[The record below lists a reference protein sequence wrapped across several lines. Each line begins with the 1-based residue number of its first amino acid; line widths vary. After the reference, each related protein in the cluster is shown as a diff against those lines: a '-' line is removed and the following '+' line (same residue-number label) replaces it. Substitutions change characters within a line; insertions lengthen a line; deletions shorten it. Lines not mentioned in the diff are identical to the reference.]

1 MHWLAV
7 AAARAGLKG
16 ADVLSIPADVGL
28 IDSWEIASR
37 TLGIAAP
44 ELASRLAP
52 IFGLAEAD
60 FEKAEARALTLLPE
74 RIARKYHVFPLREDD
89 RHLVVATAD
98 PTNIEVEHAIG
109 FAAGRRP
116 IFELATPAA
125 IDEALFEAYNAERA
139 MDSLLSTVNDEVAD
153 AVRIVEDIGPESVDA
168 AEAESAPVVKL
179 ANLILR
185 DAVIQGASDIHVEPG
200 PKGGIVRFRV
210 DG

>member
-60 FEKAEARALTLLPE
+60 FEKAEPRALTLLPE
-74 RIARKYHVFPLREDD
+74 RIARKYHVFPLREDE

-116 IFELATPAA
+116 IFELATPSA
-125 IDEALFEAYNAERA
+125 IEEALFAGYSGDRSL
-139 MDSLLSTVNDEVAD
+139 DLLLSSVDEQVAD
-153 AVRIVEDIGPESVDA
+153 AVRIVEELEPEAVAA
-168 AEAESAPVVKL
+168 AEVESAPVVKL
-179 ANLILR
+179 ANLVL
-185 DAVIQGASDIHVEPG
+185 
-200 PKGGIVRFRV
+200 
-210 DG
+210 

>member
-74 RIARKYHVFPLREDD
+74 RIARKYHVFPLREDE
-89 RHLVVATAD
+89 RHRVVATAD

-125 IDEALFEAYNAERA
+125 IDEALFEAYNADRA
-139 MDSLLSTVNDEVAD
+139 MDQLLNSVDEQVAD
-153 AVRIVEDIGPESVDA
+153 AVRIVEDTQPDQV
-168 AEAESAPVVKL
+168 EASEIESAPVVKL

-185 DAVIQGASDIHVEPG
+185 DSIVQGASDIH
-200 PKGGIVRFRV
+200 I
-210 DG
+210 